1 MTNLFGD
8 STTDSDGTSI
18 PSDQLCSPC
27 VISIFRHMQ
36 STPYSNYDDNLAS
49 VWSTIQ
55 STCQISYPTD
65 VSSLDTNVKD
75 FSNYAPAGTAYNA
88 ACLSGVLY
96 KVVAGDN
103 CETIAESHNVATGT
117 LIAINSLFP
126 DCSNLQ
132 LGAVSTVHRLLLEQ
146 TDCP

>member
-1 MTNLFGD
+1 MTDLFGD
-8 STTDSDGTSI
+8 SETDSDGLEV

-36 STPYSNYDDNLAS
+36 GTSYSNYDDSLAS
-49 VWSTIQ
+49 TWSAIQ
-55 STCQISYPTD
+55 SKCQISYPTA
-65 VSSLDTNVKD
+65 VPSLDTNVKD
-75 FSNYAPAGTAYNA
+75 FSNYAPLGTAYNA

-96 KVVAGDN
+96 KVAADDN
-103 CETIAESHNVATGT
+103 CESIAETHNVATGT

-132 LGAVSTVHRLLLEQ
+132 AGAVSTALKVFAIN
-146 TDCP
+146 